1 MAGEAEGGTGHGDA
15 LSRAVGLRVAELR
28 VRRGIATQKEL
39 AELAG
44 MAKAYVWRIESGRQD
59 VSLRNLARL
68 CRALDVT
75 LSGMLKGIDV
85 SDVELGNRSYVR
97 SGE

>member
-1 MAGEAEGGTGHGDA
+1 MADDADGDGGHGDA
-15 LSRAVGLRVAELR
+15 LSRAVGARVAELR

-39 AELAG
+39 AERAG

-68 CRALDVT
+68 CRALDTT
-75 LSGMLKGIDV
+75 LSALLEGLDI

-97 SGE
+97 SDG